1 MTDTA
6 TPTIHKGLFG
16 VTVDETAI
24 SKVMAETN
32 SLTYRGYPVEE
43 LCEHASFEEVAYLM
57 WYGELPNSE
66 QLARFTDAERGL
78 RGLTRD
84 QVALLDTF
92 ADDAHPMDVLRAG
105 IAALGAE
112 KNRGFADAEQAQR
125 DHAMSLLGKIPTFVA
140 ADHRRRKGLS
150 AVSPRADL
158 GFSENF
164 LYMMTGEVPSPEVSK
179 AFDVSMI
186 LYAEHGFNAS
196 TFTCRVIASTL
207 SDLNSAIT
215 GGIGALKGP
224 IHGGANEAV
233 MYMLLDMDGPSSG
246 KAWVEEALASKKK
259 IMGFGHRVYRS
270 GDSRVPTMRTYLR
283 GLAMINN
290 RMDLI
295 ETMDAV
301 EDAMFNAKSIHPNV
315 DFITGPAY
323 YLMGIEIDFYTPLF
337 VMSRITGWCA
347 HYFEQISSNRLIRP
361 LAAYTGAAQRR
372 VKPLG
377 LR

>member
-1 MTDTA
+1 MIMEA
-6 TPTIHKGLFG
+6 PTIHKGLFG
-16 VTVDETAI
+16 VTVDHTAI
-24 SKVMAETN
+24 SKVMPETN

-43 LCEHASFEEVAYLM
+43 LCEDASFEEVAYLM
-57 WYGELPNSE
+57 WHGELPTTE
-66 QLARFTDAERGL
+66 QLATFTNIERRR
-78 RGLTRD
+78 RGLTHD
-84 QVALLDTF
+84 QLALLDTF
-92 ADDAHPMDVLRAG
+92 AADAHPMDVLRAG
-105 IAALGAE
+105 LAALGAK
-112 KNRGFADAEQAQR
+112 KNRGFADAVEAQR
-125 DHAMSLLGKIPTFVA
+125 EHAMDLLAKIPTFVA
-140 ADHRRRKGLS
+140 ADHRRRKGLDVV
-150 AVSPRADL
+150 APRADL
-158 GFSENF
+158 GFSDNF
-164 LYMMTGEVPSPEVSK
+164 LYMMTGEVPPPEVVK

-224 IHGGANEAV
+224 LHGGANEAV
-233 MYMLLDMDGPSSG
+233 MYMLLEIHGPDEG
-246 KAWVEEALASKKK
+246 RAWVEDALASKKK

-283 GLAMINN
+283 GLAMKNN

-301 EDAMFNAKSIHPNV
+301 ESTMLDAKNIYPNV
-315 DFITGPAY
+315 DFVAGPAY

-347 HYFEQISSNRLIRP
+347 HYFEQIGDNRLIRP
-361 LAAYTGAAQRR
+361 LAAYTGSAQRR
-372 VKPLG
+372 VKPLSQ
-377 LR
+377 R